1 MAKPA
6 NVPRLPSTGRLIW
19 HQTPICFLDTGLMP
33 VVDRIDMPSCD
44 RYRDADTPGTTAAR
58 AILRRVLGRAAAG
71 RPALGLA
78 VYPMVLSRLP
88 GLASSMALAW
98 VSAW

>member
-6 NVPRLPSTGRLIW
+6 NGPRLPSTGRLIW
-19 HQTPICFLDTGLMP
+19 HQTPMCFLDTGLMP

-44 RYRDADTPGTTAAR
+44 PYRDADTLGTTAAR
-58 AILRRVLGRAAAG
+58 AILRLVLGRAAAG

-78 VYPMVLSRLP
+78 VYPIVLSRLP
-88 GLASSMALAW
+88 GLASSMALAR